1 MTIQTIPL
9 NKITPPAV
17 NPRRA
22 IDPTALEGLAQ
33 SIKAD
38 GLLQNLVVR
47 KKGRK
52 FEIISG
58 ERRYRALSLL
68 AEQGHIEA
76 DHPVPVEVRAK
87 VSADDALRLATVEN
101 VQRVQLAP
109 MDEAEAFARMVTD
122 GAELADVAAKAGVSE
137 ATVKRRLAIAAL
149 CDEAKEAVRSGDV
162 PLSVAEAMTLGTA
175 DQQREVLARFE
186 AGYHYDA
193 EDVRGWLTDAKPSV
207 ALAIFPLEKY
217 SGTVTSDLF
226 GDDDSTYFDDAEQF
240 LALQAEAVEALAE
253 QHRQNGAAFVEVV
266 TDYHVSW
273 WQYEVIRDSED
284 GEDDEAE
291 TDQPGGVV
299 IHFPPSARVEVRE
312 GLRKRPVR
320 QSVTEAVAEGPAP
333 VKPKPEYTT
342 PLLRHMAAH
351 KSIAVMEALLANP
364 RTAKEV
370 AIVQMMQGYDY
381 VGRMKLDPH
390 PALGMFAVEDDQPTA
405 YLTIAREAEETASA
419 LGIED
424 KRQGYTAP
432 SRGAWETLLCGCKDP
447 VALYEAVKALS
458 DSTLDQLHVLLTA
471 LSFGQGNMDVLDTSD
486 SLFNRV
492 AADLDVR
499 MRDHWRPD
507 AAFLSRRSK
516 EQLAAIARES
526 GAAACLGGVGSY
538 KKGELVKALE
548 RFFTRAA
555 EGDEKLPSDAIEKAN
570 AWLPGGMAF
579 PAVSADAP
587 QPEGE
592 PETGPAANDEQDDE
606 AIAA

>member
-226 GDDDSTYFDDAEQF
+226 G
-240 LALQAEAVEALAE
+240 
-253 QHRQNGAAFVEVV
+253 
-266 TDYHVSW
+266 
-273 WQYEVIRDSED
+273 
-284 GEDDEAE
+284 
-291 TDQPGGVV
+291 
-299 IHFPPSARVEVRE
+299 VEVRE

-458 DSTLDQLHVLLTA
+458 DSDLDQLHVLLTA

-592 PETGPAANDEQDDE
+592 PETGPAANESQ
-606 AIAA
+606 ARQSLGLILSGCACQANFRSTP

>member
-1 MTIQTIPL
+1 MTIQTVPL
-9 NKITPPAV
+9 NKITPPAD

-22 IDPTALEGLAQ
+22 IDPTALDGLAQ
-33 SIKAD
+33 SIKTD

-149 CDEAKEAVRSGDV
+149 CDEAKEAVRNGDV

-175 DQQREVLARFE
+175 EQQREVLARFE

-226 GDDDSTYFDDAEQF
+226 GDDDSTYFDDGEQF
-240 LALQAEAVEALAE
+240 FALQTEAVEALAE
-253 QHRQNGAAFVEVV
+253 QYRQNGVAFVEVV

-273 WQYEVIRDSED
+273 WQYESIEDED
-284 GEDDEAE
+284 GEAE
-291 TDQPGGVV
+291 TDTSGGVV

-333 VKPKPEYTT
+333 GKPKPEYTT

-370 AIVQMMQGYDY
+370 AVVQMMQGYDY
-381 VGRMKLDPH
+381 VGRMKLEPH
-390 PALGMFAVEDDQPTA
+390 PALGMFAADDDQPTGYRA
-405 YLTIAREAEETASA
+405 IAREAEETATA

-424 KRQGYTAP
+424 KRQGYAAP
-432 SRGAWETLLCGCKDP
+432 SRGAWETLLCGSKDP
-447 VALYEAVKALS
+447 VALYEAVKALF
-458 DSTLDQLHVLLTA
+458 DNDLNQLHVLLIA
-471 LSFGQGNMDVLDTSD
+471 LSFGQGNMEALDTGD

-516 EQLAAIARES
+516 EQLAEIARES
-526 GAAACLGGVGSY
+526 GAAACLGGVGGY

-555 EGDEKLPSDAIEKAN
+555 EGDEKLPSEAIDKAN

-579 PAVSADAP
+579 PAVSTDTP
-587 QPEGE
+587 QSEAE
-592 PETGPAANDEQDDE
+592 PETGPAADDEQDGE